1 MKTQSSSKPR
11 LKNDTLGVEALKR
24 LYEAHS
30 YMGIEQFRELCIEMV
45 QSGGG
50 KKPTKDAITRSI
62 QDAYSKD
69 FMLTKASNFA
79 LAGMGY
85 GV

>member
-1 MKTQSSSKPR
+1 MNTQSSSKPR
-11 LKNDTLGVEALKR
+11 LKKDTIGNDGLMK

-30 YMGIEQFRELCIEMV
+30 YMGIEQFREYCIEMV

-50 KKPTKDAITRSI
+50 NKPTKDAIISSI
-62 QDAYSKD
+62 ENAVNKD
-69 FMLTKASNFA
+69 FMLKKVNNFA
-79 LAGMGY
+79 LAGMGL